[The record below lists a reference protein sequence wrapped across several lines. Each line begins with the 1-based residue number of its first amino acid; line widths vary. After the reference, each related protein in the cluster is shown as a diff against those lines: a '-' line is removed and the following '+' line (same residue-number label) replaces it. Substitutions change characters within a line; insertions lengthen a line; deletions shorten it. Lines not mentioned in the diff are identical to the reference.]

1 MPVLI
6 VSILLVTMVYLLINM
21 AFLNVLG
28 LNGMAATETV
38 GVEMMRATLGD
49 KGVVLIGVI
58 ISLSAVTSMNTTIF
72 TGSRSVYALGRD
84 FPSLAFLGKWNSG
97 KSTPVNALLFE
108 GAIAVILIFTG
119 AFTRSGFEAMVEFTA
134 PVFWFF
140 FLSAALSLMVMRKK
154 NPDLPR
160 PFRVP
165 LYPLTPLLFTGFC
178 GYMFFSS
185 LTVTGPGSLLGIAL
199 LFVGYI
205 VSLLISKRRY
215 KEE

>member
-58 ISLSAVTSMNTTIF
+58 ISLSAITSMNTT
-72 TGSRSVYALGRD
+72 
-84 FPSLAFLGKWNSG
+84 
-97 KSTPVNALLFE
+97 
-108 GAIAVILIFTG
+108 IFTG

-140 FLSAALSLMVMRKK
+140 FLSAALSLIVMRKK
-154 NPDLPR
+154 NPDRPR

-199 LFVGYI
+199 MFVGYI
-205 VSLLISKRRY
+205 VSLLISK
-215 KEE
+215 KEV